1 MPIEF
6 EPTTTLHGFTD
17 AQDLNFLISDY
28 ELYQLHLV
36 FDLPIIILV

>member
-28 ELYQLHLV
+28 ELYQLHQVLTIP
-36 FDLPIIILV
+36 LSYL